1 MPSSSVRRGE
11 WYTYSFSACLSSD
24 RSTRLSVGRPILSRV
39 CLGTTLVTR
48 RGDGGGDSTVDDL
61 GTAAVLIFA
70 AFFFAFFSLFSSFP
84 LFCGAAAFFLAG
96 VLLRARFSF
105 FLAGILLRAA
115 RALPDRVDV
124 AADLAEARA
133 AAGDPTGAARLL
145 EHAIAAVRDRQANR
159 HASKEGGKEGSKQA
173 SEEASKQASKQ
184 VQAR

>member
-115 RALPDRVDV
+115 RAFFFAAGVLFFSGVFERRRVARVDTM
-124 AADLAEARA
+124 LYK
-133 AAGDPTGAARLL
+133 
-145 EHAIAAVRDRQANR
+145 
-159 HASKEGGKEGSKQA
+159 S
-173 SEEASKQASKQ
+173 Q
-184 VQAR
+184 VDFFNLN